1 MRASPLQGFLAV
13 AEKDIRSELRTRI
26 GITSLGLFVVTT
38 VSVIVFAIAEEP
50 LQRPLASALLWVTM
64 FYTAMTG
71 LGRSFITEEERG
83 TSLYLRLHTAPLSV
97 YFGKLAVNCILGLAA
112 NLVAVVLMMWFVDT
126 IAESNIVALLCVI
139 TVSTIGL
146 ASVITMVSAIVAK
159 AGTRNALLPVLA
171 FPMLVPLLMPGVKA
185 TLYALADMSIN
196 EATGDLLLMVAYSGI
211 VIVVS
216 TFVFEV
222 VWTE

>member
-1 MRASPLQGFLAV
+1 MLASPLQGLLAV
-13 AEKDIRSELRTRI
+13 AEKDVRSELRTRI

-38 VSVIVFAIAEEP
+38 VSVIVFAVADEP
-50 LQRPLASALLWVTM
+50 LQRPLAAALLWVTM

-83 TSLYLRLHTAPLSV
+83 TSLYLRLHTTPLSV
-97 YFGKLAVNCILGLAA
+97 YFGKFAVNCILGMTA
-112 NLVAVVLMMWFVDT
+112 NLVALVLMMWFVDT
-126 IAESNIVALLCVI
+126 IAESDIATLFTVVAMSTLGLAAVI
-139 TVSTIGL
+139 TI
-146 ASVITMVSAIVAK
+146 VSAIVAK
-159 AGTRNALLPVLA
+159 AGSRNALLPVLA
-171 FPMLVPLLMPGVKA
+171 FPMLVPVLMPGVRA
-185 TLYALADMSIN
+185 TLYALAQMSI
-196 EATGDLLLMVAYSGI
+196 ADAAGDLLLMLAYSGI